1 MNVLSI
7 DGGGIRGIIPA
18 CFLVALQ
25 REVKRPLSQV
35 FDLIVGTSTGG
46 LLALA
51 IAAPDGTGSVAS
63 ASPSAIL
70 DLYTSKGPVIFGAS
84 GFDFRND
91 PLMTFVTAIG
101 GPTAGAAPWVKRL
114 RLNLGIDKPSDRGNA
129 RYSAAALEE
138 SLHTLFGEAKL
149 SDLRT
154 EVVITSYDMAA
165 RKPVLFRASD
175 AKADRGADAY
185 LRDVGRATSAAP
197 TFFPPYEM
205 SWRGERPIL
214 IDGGVVANN
223 PSIIAVFEA
232 FRVAPPDE
240 SIRVLSL
247 GTGSPQRPAAS
258 DTMLEELKT
267 RPWPLV
273 AMDLMQTMFDADSQ
287 MADQV
292 LTGLA
297 ASLPHRIKTWRFQ
310 AYLTDVSVAMDDAS
324 PTHIRQLTEVGDR
337 LVMENNAG
345 IQELARQLSA
355 R

>member
-18 CFLVALQ
+18 RVLVALQ
-25 REVKRPLSQV
+25 GEIKRPLGQV

-51 IAAPDGTGSVAS
+51 IAAPDGADGA
-63 ASPSAIL
+63 ASPSPSALL
-70 DLYTSKGPVIFGAS
+70 DLYTSKGPMIFGAS
-84 GFDFRND
+84 GVDFRSN
-91 PLMTFVTAIG
+91 PLMAFVTVIG

-114 RLNLGIDKPSDRGNA
+114 RSNLGIDKPSDRGNA

-138 SLHTLFGEAKL
+138 SLHTLFGDAKL

-154 EVVITSYDMAA
+154 EVVITSYDMAT
-165 RKPVLFRASD
+165 RQPVLFRASD
-175 AKADRGADAY
+175 AKADPGADAY

-205 SWRGERPIL
+205 PWRGKRHVL

-232 FRVAPPDE
+232 FRAATPDE
-240 SIRVLSL
+240 SILVLSL
-247 GTGSPQRPAAS
+247 GTGSPQRSAAS
-258 DTMLEELKT
+258 ATTLDDLKT

-297 ASLPHRIKTWRFQ
+297 ASLPSRIKSLRLQ

-324 PTHIRQLTEVGDR
+324 PTHIRQLSEVGEH
-337 LVMENNAG
+337 LVKENKAR
-345 IQELARQLSA
+345 ITELARQLSA
-355 R
+355 